1 MVAHARRDPSAAA
14 GKGGAGRRRG
24 GNDHLCRAIWYT
36 SPGVVSLVSAPLPA
50 PGPGEAR
57 VRTLFSGISR
67 GTERLVCN
75 GEVGETEWER
85 MRGPHQEGA
94 FPFPVKYGY
103 CATGVVEFGP
113 AELSGRTVFCL
124 YPHQDQFNAP
134 LASLVPVPDAVPPRR
149 ATLAATME
157 TALNGLWDAG
167 CGPAS
172 RIIVVGAG
180 IVGLLVTA
188 LAARLPGAEVT
199 TVDIDAARAPLV
211 ASLGARF
218 ALPEQAPGEADVAF
232 HASATSDGLK
242 CAIACVGFEG
252 TIVELSWY
260 GAKPVLA
267 DLGGAFHSR
276 RLKLIASQ
284 VGHVA
289 ARRRARWSPAR
300 RLAAAMQLLAI
311 PALDALVAED
321 VAFAD
326 APRELPRILAGNARG
341 LAPVIRYPQP

>member
-1 MVAHARRDPSAAA
+1 MSRGAEGDGRARA
-14 GKGGAGRRRG
+14 
-24 GNDHLCRAIWYT
+24 LWYT
-36 SPGVVSLVSAPLPA
+36 RPGEVALITEALPPPA
-50 PGPGEAR
+50 PGEAR
-57 VRTLFSGISR
+57 VRALFSGISR
-67 GTERLVCN
+67 GTERLVCH

-103 CATGVVEFGP
+103 CATGVVEVGP
-113 AELSGRTVFCL
+113 AELCGRTVFCL
-124 YPHQDQFNAP
+124 YPHQDRFNAP

-167 CGPAS
+167 CRPAS
-172 RIIVVGAG
+172 RIVVVGAG
-180 IVGLLVTA
+180 VVGLLVTA
-188 LAARLPGAEVT
+188 LAARLPAAEVT
-199 TVDIDAARAPLV
+199 TVDIDPQRAPIV
-211 ASLGARF
+211 AALGARF
-218 ALPEQAPGEADVAF
+218 ALPGDAPHEADVAF

-276 RLKLIASQ
+276 RLRLIASQ

-289 ARRRARWSPAR
+289 APMRARWSTAR
-300 RLAAAMQLLAI
+300 RMAAAMQLLAM

-321 VAFAD
+321 IAFTD
-326 APRELPRILAGNARG
+326 APRALPRLLAPDARG
-341 LAPVIRYPQP
+341 LAPVICYPQP